1 MSAFDGI
8 AAGYD
13 AVVVGA
19 RAAGAATAMLLA
31 RRGLRVLA
39 VDRGA
44 YGSDTLSTHALMR
57 LGVLQLARWGVLE
70 RIEALDTPRVSRT
83 VFHYPDEVVDIPIKP
98 QGAVPALFAPRRT
111 VLDRVLVDAAVEAGA
126 VVRHRVRL
134 ADLVRGAGGR
144 VEGVVLRDDDGVS
157 RTVRSRIVIGADGLR
172 STVASL
178 VEAPVTSAGAHA
190 TATIYGYWSG
200 LDIDGYHWHWS
211 PGLAAGAIPTNGGQ
225 VVLFAVM
232 PGRRFSDVAA
242 AGLAPAYGRILAECA
257 PDIAPRLANARLV
270 GSLRGFPGHAGFL
283 RRPWGPGWALVGD
296 AGYFKDPLTAHGIS
310 DALRD
315 AELLALAV
323 AEGGDSALSWYEL
336 ARDDMATRLFEL
348 TDRIASL
355 EWDIRELKTL
365 HRSLSDEMKREV
377 REMNRLHDL
386 RAEPATVTG

>member
-1 MSAFDGI
+1 MSAFNGLEPH
-8 AAGYD
+8 YD

-31 RRGLRVLA
+31 GRGLRVLA

-70 RIEALDTPRVSRT
+70 RIEALGTPRVSRT

-126 VVRHRVRL
+126 MVRHRVRL

-144 VEGVVLRDDDGVS
+144 VEGVVLQDDDGAS
-157 RTVRSRIVIGADGLR
+157 RTVRSRVVIGADGLR

-178 VEAPVTSAGAHA
+178 VEAPVTRPGAHA

-200 LDIDGYHWHWS
+200 LDIEGYHWYWS
-211 PGLAAGAIPTNGGQ
+211 RGLAAGAIPTNGNQ
-225 VVLFAVM
+225 VLLFAGM
-232 PGRRFSDVAA
+232 PARRFAEGAA
-242 AGLAPAYGRILAECA
+242 AGLAPIYERVLDECA
-257 PDIAPRLANARLV
+257 PEIATRLGGARLV
-270 GSLRGFPGHAGFL
+270 GSLRGFPGHPGFL

-296 AGYFKDPLTAHGIS
+296 AGYFKDPITAHGLS

-323 AEGGDSALSWYEL
+323 SEGDDAALEGYEL
-336 ARDDMATRLFEL
+336 ARDAVAGRFFEL

-355 EWDIRELKTL
+355 EWDTPELKTL
-365 HRSLSDEMKREV
+365 HRALSEEMKREV
-377 REMNRLHDL
+377 REINRIRDV
-386 RAEPATVTG
+386 RGEPATATG

>member
-1 MSAFDGI
+1 MSALDGLEPD
-8 AAGYD
+8 YD

-31 RRGLRVLA
+31 GRGLRVLA

-70 RIEALDTPRVSRT
+70 RIEAMGTPRVSRT

-98 QGAVPALFAPRRT
+98 QEGVPALFAPRRT
-111 VLDRVLVDAAVEAGA
+111 VLDRVLVDAAIERGA

-144 VEGVVLRDDDGVS
+144 VEGVVLRDEDGGGRAI
-157 RTVRSRIVIGADGLR
+157 RTRIVIGADGLR
-172 STVASL
+172 SRVASL
-178 VEAPVTSAGAHA
+178 VEAPVTRPGRHA
-190 TATIYGYWSG
+190 TATVYGYWSG
-200 LDIDGYHWHWS
+200 LDIDGYHWYWS
-211 PGLAAGAIPTNGGQ
+211 RGLGAGAIPTNGNQ
-225 VVLFAVM
+225 VLLFAGM
-232 PGRRFSDVAA
+232 PARRFAEGAA
-242 AGLAPAYGRILAECA
+242 AGLAAIYERVLAECA
-257 PDIAPRLANARLV
+257 PEIATRLGGARLV
-270 GSLRGFPGHAGFL
+270 GSLRGFPGHPGFL

-296 AGYFKDPLTAHGIS
+296 AGYFKDPITAHGLS

-323 AEGGDSALSWYEL
+323 SEGDDAALDGYEL
-336 ARDDMATRLFEL
+336 ARDAVAGRFFEL

-355 EWDIRELKTL
+355 EWDTPELKTL
-365 HRSLSDEMKREV
+365 HRALSDEMKREV
-377 REMNRLHDL
+377 REINRIRDV
-386 RAEPATVTG
+386 RGEPATATG